1 MTSRNSKVKI
11 SQMSGKLE
19 GLGGIN
25 TNPLTNK
32 FCTRPVKRTSICSF
46 CYSKKMLRSY
56 RKNCVP
62 LFNHNSELLSSNMLN
77 IDTDI
82 PKNIKYDL
90 IRFNAH
96 GELIN
101 PIHFKN
107 CISICNKFSS
117 KTFALFTKR
126 DNLISNYMKKG
137 GTLPS
142 NLVLVYSSHT
152 INEYHPFLPQHFH
165 KNFTVYTEQWLKDNP
180 NKVKINCKK
189 SCNKCKL
196 CYSFNKTTSISE
208 LIK

>member
-1 MTSRNSKVKI
+1 MSLKRNKVKI

-32 FCTRPVKRTSICSF
+32 FCTRKVKEDSICFF
-46 CYSKKMLRSY
+46 CYSKAMLKAY

-62 LFNHNSELLSSNMLN
+62 LFNNNSDLLSSNILSE
-77 IDTDI
+77 DQI
-82 PKNIKYDL
+82 PRSIKYNL

-101 PIHFKN
+101 STHFNN
-107 CISICNKFSS
+107 CLNICNKFPT
-117 KTFALFTKR
+117 KTFSLFTKR
-126 DNLISNYMKKG
+126 DNFIQNHIKKG
-137 GTLPS
+137 GALPS

-152 INEYHPFLPQHFH
+152 VNELTPFLPQHFH